1 MTSRPRKS
9 RPRPQLNASS
19 LGVFSA
25 LSTLARSNE
34 AIGVLELARRLE
46 IPASTAHRALA
57 TLESSDFVAREE
69 GSSKYHLGNE
79 ARRLTNSFFNMFPIR
94 GVSMLYLRRLALLT
108 GHTAALWVRIGPN
121 MVKIAAI
128 EGSQEVINQRPIGQS
143 LGLRTCPAGL
153 ALLGVAGQDARVR
166 SKAGAKADKQ
176 IEINGFIASQSGQV
190 TEFASA
196 IELPDSASFASIV
209 IEAAVRFPFETHGAE
224 ARKIVHALEQH
235 LAGDRSLAHDPFAHV
250 SNEAVRSA

>member
-1 MTSRPRKS
+1 MTSRPHKS
-9 RPRPQLNASS
+9 HARPQLNASS

-25 LSTLARSNE
+25 LSTLAKSNE
-34 AIGVLELARRLE
+34 ALGVLELARRLE

-128 EGSQEVINQRPIGQS
+128 EGSQEVVNQRPIGQS
-143 LGLRTCPAGL
+143 LNLRACPAGL
-153 ALLGVAGQDARVR
+153 ALLRAAGLNAKI
-166 SKAGAKADKQ
+166 SKPGAKADKQ
-176 IEINGFIASQSGQV
+176 IKIKGFIASQSGQV

-196 IELPDSASFASIV
+196 VELPDSAAFASIV
-209 IEAAVRFPFETHGAE
+209 IEAAVRFPFETYGAE

-235 LAGDRSLAHDPFAHV
+235 LAKDRSLAHDPFAHV
-250 SNEAVRSA
+250 GNEAVRST